1 MSAIARIVRRV
12 AGVVEEMNY
21 AQRRSTELFLELDGD
36 RR

>member
-12 AGVVEEMNY
+12 ADVIKKMNY
-21 AQRRSTELFLELDGD
+21 AQRKSTELFLELDGD